1 MNFLSMCKRVR
12 QMSGVSGDGPAS
24 VVGQRGILLKI
35 VDWVRDAEWE
45 ILTSHDDWKFL
56 RNNGSINLVANQSDY
71 AIDATSLGAINR
83 IKQASINA
91 QPLVIVEHEQWQNN
105 YIQYTEGKTGI
116 PQEITITSNQLIKV
130 YPTPN
135 ADTSVIIDYFKLPV
149 GMTENV
155 DASQIPTRYELA
167 ITRKALMFYAD
178 HEEDIHLYQ
187 RSAIEYENW
196 LSKLANDQLPKIS
209 FERGGL
215 F

>member
-24 VVGQRGILLKI
+24 VIGQRGILHKI

-45 ILTSHDDWKFL
+45 ILTLHDDWKFL
-56 RNNGSINLVANQSDY
+56 RNNGSINLISSQSDY

-83 IKQASINA
+83 IKQASING
-91 QPLVIVEHEQWQNN
+91 QPLVIVDHEQWQNN
-105 YIQYTEGKTGI
+105 YIKYTEGKTGI

-130 YPTPN
+130 YPTPRAN
-135 ADTSVIIDYFKLPV
+135 ALVIMDYFKLPV
-149 GMTENV
+149 AMAENV

-167 ITRKALMFYAD
+167 IIRKALMFYAD
-178 HEEDIHLYQ
+178 LEEDIHLYQ